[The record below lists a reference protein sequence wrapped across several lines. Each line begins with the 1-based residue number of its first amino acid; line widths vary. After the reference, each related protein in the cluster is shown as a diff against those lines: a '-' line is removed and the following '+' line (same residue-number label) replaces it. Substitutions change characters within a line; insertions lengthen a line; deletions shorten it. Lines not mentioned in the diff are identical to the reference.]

1 MGSRIISVHIMRAHI
16 NLMAAAIRIGISNSN
31 WSRLLTGHSK
41 GDTERERDRDRDSGN
56 LSAGWLADRQA
67 IDRIVEIANG
77 VKGAIN
83 ENFRLISVVCVWF
96 VCGA

>member
-1 MGSRIISVHIMRAHI
+1 MGSRIISVNIMRAHI
-16 NLMAAAIRIGISNSN
+16 NLMAAAIRSGISNSN
-31 WSRLLTGHSK
+31 WSRLVAGHTK
-41 GDTERERDRDRDSGN
+41 GDRHRDSGN
-56 LSAGWLADRQA
+56 LSAGRLAGRQA

>member
-1 MGSRIISVHIMRAHI
+1 MGSRIISVNIMRAHI
-16 NLMAAAIRIGISNSN
+16 NLMAAAIRSGISNSN
-31 WSRLLTGHSK
+31 WSRLLAGH
-41 GDTERERDRDRDSGN
+41 RHRDSGN
-56 LSAGWLADRQA
+56 LSAGRLAVRQA

>member
-1 MGSRIISVHIMRAHI
+1 MGSRIISVNIMRAHI
-16 NLMAAAIRIGISNSN
+16 NLMAAAIRSGISNSN
-31 WSRLLTGHSK
+31 WSRLVAGHTK
-41 GDTERERDRDRDSGN
+41 GDRHRDSGN
-56 LSAGWLADRQA
+56 LSAGRQA

>member
-1 MGSRIISVHIMRAHI
+1 MGSRIISVNIMRAHI
-16 NLMAAAIRIGISNSN
+16 NLMAAAIRSGISNSN
-31 WSRLLTGHSK
+31 WSRLVAGHTK
-41 GDTERERDRDRDSGN
+41 GDRDSGN
-56 LSAGWLADRQA
+56 LSAGRLAVRQA

>member
-1 MGSRIISVHIMRAHI
+1 MGSRIISVNIMRAHI
-16 NLMAAAIRIGISNSN
+16 NLMAAAIRSGISNSN
-31 WSRLLTGHSK
+31 WSRLVAGHTK
-41 GDTERERDRDRDSGN
+41 GDRDRDSGN
-56 LSAGWLADRQA
+56 LSAGRLAGRQA

>member
-1 MGSRIISVHIMRAHI
+1 MGSRIISVNIMRAHI
-16 NLMAAAIRIGISNSN
+16 NLMAAAIRSGISNSN
-31 WSRLLTGHSK
+31 WRRLVAGHTN
-41 GDTERERDRDRDSGN
+41 GDRHGDRDSGN
-56 LSAGWLADRQA
+56 LSAGRQAGRQA

>member
-1 MGSRIISVHIMRAHI
+1 MGGEGEEEAQWQLVSW
-16 NLMAAAIRIGISNSN
+16 L
-31 WSRLLTGHSK
+31 
-41 GDTERERDRDRDSGN
+41 
-56 LSAGWLADRQA
+56 AGWQA

>member
-1 MGSRIISVHIMRAHI
+1 MGSRIISVNIMRAHI
-16 NLMAAAIRIGISNSN
+16 NLMAAAIRSGISNSN
-31 WSRLLTGHSK
+31 WSRLVAGH
-41 GDTERERDRDRDSGN
+41 RHRDRDSGN
-56 LSAGWLADRQA
+56 LSAGRLAGRQA